1 MIVIH
6 SFFAWWFHYRW
17 IPWCNPGYSTTS
29 PWATICRTWTKKE
42 SHHRPRYVVST
53 VDGSFHLL
61 HAFSL
66 ANLVSLAVMPSTVPL
81 FHAKL
86 FLQPSTD
93 VIWVFRKILGEIP
106 WRSPLFI
113 SLSGEARKRA
123 ISETKSMTTAY
134 IRHTGWLDERIKIW
148 KGQSSLSR

>member
-1 MIVIH
+1 MHDGFITDGFPDVI
-6 SFFAWWFHYRW
+6 RG
-17 IPWCNPGYSTTS
+17 IPHNQSMSDYMPDMN
-29 PWATICRTWTKKE
+29 KE
-42 SHHRPRYVVST
+42 GISSSSNWYVVST

-66 ANLVSLAVMPSTVPL
+66 ANLVSLAVMPSTVAL

-106 WRSPLFI
+106 WRSPLFFQ

-134 IRHTGWLDERIKIW
+134 IRHTG
-148 KGQSSLSR
+148 

>member
-1 MIVIH
+1 MHDGFITDGFPDVI
-6 SFFAWWFHYRW
+6 RG
-17 IPWCNPGYSTTS
+17 IPHNQSMSDYMPDMN
-29 PWATICRTWTKKE
+29 KE
-42 SHHRPRYVVST
+42 GISSSSNWYFVST

-66 ANLVSLAVMPSTVPL
+66 ANLVSLAVMPSTTTL

-93 VIWVFRKILGEIP
+93 VIWVFRKILGKIP

-113 SLSGEARKRA
+113 SLSLGKQE
-123 ISETKSMTTAY
+123 
-134 IRHTGWLDERIKIW
+134 
-148 KGQSSLSR
+148 KGL